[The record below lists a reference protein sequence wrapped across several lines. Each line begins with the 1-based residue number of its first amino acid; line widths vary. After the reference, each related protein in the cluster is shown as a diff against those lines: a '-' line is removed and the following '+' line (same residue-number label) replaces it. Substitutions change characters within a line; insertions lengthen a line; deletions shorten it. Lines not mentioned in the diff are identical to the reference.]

1 MRTQGGKG
9 MVSDPIDQE
18 IGLDT
23 DMALDRRRPGR
34 QADAKPALLPL
45 LRGDVSDDVANSEEK
60 GNPDPIAAARAIVS
74 AIPIAIVLW
83 LLMGV
88 ALWALL

>member
-1 MRTQGGKG
+1 MSTQEGKRT
-9 MVSDPIDQE
+9 VSDPIDQK

-23 DMALDRRRPGR
+23 GMASDRRRPGR
-34 QADAKPALLPL
+34 QDDAKPALIPL
-45 LRGDVSDDVANSEEK
+45 LRGDVSDDLANPDEK
-60 GNPDPIAAARAIVS
+60 ENLDPIAAARGIIS

-83 LLMGV
+83 LLIGV